1 MEKHEY
7 DHSYRDIFSQKQVV
21 RDLLSGFIPAELS
34 RLFDLDTL
42 EPCKNVFVEQDHSEN
57 YKERRNDLVWKVRF
71 NKEWLFVYILIEF
84 QSAPDKYMALRMM
97 VYMGLLYQEL
107 LKSGQISEK
116 ELLPPVLPVVIYN
129 GQRKWNAPL
138 QMDDLINPTPIGF
151 EMFRPRLEYFLLD
164 EQRTDETIGL
174 KEKNLVAAI
183 IALEKT
189 RSREN
194 LYKLLILL
202 TEWFDNPEQKNVKR
216 VFSHWFKRAILQKKH
231 TEYKINENIDKMA
244 EENTMFA
251 DTVQIWVDEWL
262 EEGEIKGEIKG
273 EIRGKVLTLLE
284 MAEDGEICYE
294 KAVKKITPFRS
305 KLENPSFWQD
315 IDQRLEKLK
324 GSE

>member
-1 MEKHEY
+1 
-7 DHSYRDIFSQKQVV
+7 
-21 RDLLSGFIPAELS
+21 
-34 RLFDLDTL
+34 
-42 EPCKNVFVEQDHSEN
+42 
-57 YKERRNDLVWKVRF
+57 
-71 NKEWLFVYILIEF
+71 
-84 QSAPDKYMALRMM
+84 
-97 VYMGLLYQEL
+97 
-107 LKSGQISEK
+107 
-116 ELLPPVLPVVIYN
+116 
-129 GQRKWNAPL
+129 
-138 QMDDLINPTPIGF
+138 
-151 EMFRPRLEYFLLD
+151 MFRPRLEYFLLD

-194 LYKLLILL
+194 LYKLLVLL

-251 DTVQIWVDEWL
+251 DTVQIWVDEWIDEGR
-262 EEGEIKGEIKG
+262 EEGREEG
-273 EIRGKVLTLLE
+273 EIRGKVLNITE
-284 MAEDGEICYE
+284 MAEDGEISYK
-294 KAVKKITPFRS
+294 KAVKKIANLRN

-324 GSE
+324 DSE

>member
-1 MEKHEY
+1 
-7 DHSYRDIFSQKQVV
+7 
-21 RDLLSGFIPAELS
+21 
-34 RLFDLDTL
+34 
-42 EPCKNVFVEQDHSEN
+42 
-57 YKERRNDLVWKVRF
+57 
-71 NKEWLFVYILIEF
+71 
-84 QSAPDKYMALRMM
+84 
-97 VYMGLLYQEL
+97 
-107 LKSGQISEK
+107 
-116 ELLPPVLPVVIYN
+116 
-129 GQRKWNAPL
+129 
-138 QMDDLINPTPIGF
+138 
-151 EMFRPRLEYFLLD
+151 MFRPRLEYFLLD

-194 LYKLLILL
+194 LYKLLVLL

-251 DTVQIWVDEWL
+251 DTVQIWVDEWI
-262 EEGEIKGEIKG
+262 EEGKILNI
-273 EIRGKVLTLLE
+273 TE
-284 MAEDGEICYE
+284 MAEDGEISYE

-305 KLENPSFWQD
+305 KLENTSFWQD

-324 GSE
+324 DSE